1 MALRHKDVLG
11 LKDMTVEEIDEI
23 LNTAELMKHILRQ
36 NNKRTPHLQGKSIV
50 TLFYENSTRTR
61 LSFELASKYMGAS
74 AANVSAAS
82 SSVQKGETLI
92 DTGKSI
98 EAMGADVIIM
108 RHPMAGAAHLLARNL
123 KASVINGG
131 DGMNEHPTQG
141 LLDIYTIRERLGSVA
156 GKKVAIIGDIMHSR
170 VARSNIWGLQKLGA
184 QVVLAGPETLIPM
197 EIEKTGAKVYNQIE
211 DAIEGADVVMG
222 LRIQNERQKDG
233 LIPSIRE
240 YVELFGIDEKR
251 MELASPNVVI
261 MHPGP
266 INRGVEMSSKVADSP
281 SSAINE
287 QVTNGV
293 AVRMALLYLLTRRR
307 STSHDMY

>member
-1 MALRHKDVLG
+1 M
-11 LKDMTVEEIDEI
+11 
-23 LNTAELMKHILRQ
+23 
-36 NNKRTPHLQGKSIV
+36 
-50 TLFYENSTRTR
+50 
-61 LSFELASKYMGAS
+61 
-74 AANVSAAS
+74 
-82 SSVQKGETLI
+82 
-92 DTGKSI
+92 
-98 EAMGADVIIM
+98 
-108 RHPMAGAAHLLARNL
+108 
-123 KASVINGG
+123 
-131 DGMNEHPTQG
+131 
-141 LLDIYTIRERLGSVA
+141 A